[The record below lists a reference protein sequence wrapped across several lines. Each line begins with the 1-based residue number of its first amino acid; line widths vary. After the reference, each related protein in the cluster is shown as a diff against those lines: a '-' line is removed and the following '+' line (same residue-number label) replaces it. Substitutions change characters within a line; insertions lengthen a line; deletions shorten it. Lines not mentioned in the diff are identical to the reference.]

1 MMGYTVLGYTRKW
14 SPTPSTQHV
23 TAPGE
28 ITSPDNDHMS
38 YDVVSGLHILYLLI
52 YRLGP
57 KLPSSTTFT
66 NTDSLHDLADGTF
79 VGNMTVS
86 KVPGA

>member
-1 MMGYTVLGYTRKW
+1 MLGYTRKW

-28 ITSPDNDHMS
+28 ITSPDNDHMTWS
-38 YDVVSGLHILYLLI
+38 VVFISSYLLI

>member
-1 MMGYTVLGYTRKW
+1 MLGYTRKW

-28 ITSPDNDHMS
+28 ITSPDQ
-38 YDVVSGLHILYLLI
+38 DVMTYSVVFISSYLLI